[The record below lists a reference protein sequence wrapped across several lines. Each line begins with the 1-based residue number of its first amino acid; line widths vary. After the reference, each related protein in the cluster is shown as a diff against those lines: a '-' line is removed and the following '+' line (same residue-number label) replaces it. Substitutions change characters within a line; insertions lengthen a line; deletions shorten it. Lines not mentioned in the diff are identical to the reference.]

1 MLTCRESVS
10 SRHHCSQLAWYE
22 AGSPS
27 ETPSRV
33 TLSVRPR
40 VRGRLVIIGALEVK
54 LPNLVP
60 SSYLIRKFD
69 GVYLSLFASYLA
81 IRSFHA
87 SK

>member
-40 VRGRLVIIGALEVK
+40 VRARLVIIGALVVK
-54 LPNLVP
+54 LSNLAP
-60 SSYLIRKFD
+60 SSCLIRRFD
-69 GVYLSLFASYLA
+69 GVYRSLFASYQA
-81 IRSFHA
+81 IQSFHA
-87 SK
+87 SR